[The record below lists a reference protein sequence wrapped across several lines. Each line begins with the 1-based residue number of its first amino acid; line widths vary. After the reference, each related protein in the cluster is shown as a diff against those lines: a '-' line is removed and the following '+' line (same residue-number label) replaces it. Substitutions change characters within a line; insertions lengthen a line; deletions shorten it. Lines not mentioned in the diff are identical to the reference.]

1 MLNQNKVWDQLRP
14 VDSYADAI
22 LIDQLTQ
29 TSAYQLT
36 AVSLSDNHG
45 SYN

>member
-22 LIDQLTQ
+22 LIDQLT
-29 TSAYQLT
+29 SNL
-36 AVSLSDNHG
+36 SLSVDRRVIVR
-45 SYN
+45 